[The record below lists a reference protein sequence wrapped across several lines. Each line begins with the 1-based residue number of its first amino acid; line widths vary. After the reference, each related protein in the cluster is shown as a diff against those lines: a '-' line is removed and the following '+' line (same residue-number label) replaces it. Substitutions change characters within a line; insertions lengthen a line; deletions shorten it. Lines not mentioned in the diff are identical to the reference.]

1 MSTNSYNEVRKMKS
15 NKQRRIEIKAR
26 RRKRAESAKAK
37 PLGLSIVQSV
47 LNVEANL
54 SELTHTGT
62 YGLLPLF
69 YIDKH
74 FACRDCKKN
83 EVWTAS
89 SQKWWYE
96 VAKGG
101 IDTTA
106 VRCLT
111 CRKKRRREKE
121 QQKLHMEIMAQ
132 RVPHRNEAFF
142 RKRY

>member
-1 MSTNSYNEVRKMKS
+1 MKS
-15 NKQRRIEIKAR
+15 NKQRRLEIKAK
-26 RRKRAESAKAK
+26 RRKRAELSESKILGINVIQRV
-37 PLGLSIVQSV
+37 LGLK
-47 LNVEANL
+47 ANL

-69 YIDKH
+69 YVDKH
-74 FACRDCKKN
+74 FSCRDCKSDQ
-83 EVWTAS
+83 VWTAS

-96 VAKGG
+96 VAKGD
-101 IDTTA
+101 INSTA
-106 VRCLT
+106 VRCLK
-111 CRKKRRREKE
+111 CRKQRKLKKE